1 MRKPQHFDV
10 KEAKLNKPESP
21 VIIGYADD
29 FKHAQVQFYFRYK
42 YKNDKKSLRF
52 ETRKFGIKF
61 DHVNHKAIKLK
72 SKHASVFFRLLF
84 IYLLLLLLLL
94 FFFFFFFFVNFK
106 A

>member
-1 MRKPQHFDV
+1 MFFAFRVCIIFMRKPQHFDV

-52 ETRKFGIKF
+52 DNSEIRDKIRPC
-61 DHVNHKAIKLK
+61 K
-72 SKHASVFFRLLF
+72 S
-84 IYLLLLLLLL
+84 
-94 FFFFFFFFVNFK
+94 
-106 A
+106 